1 MSSIISDRFY
11 ARTLP
16 LLSLFCVFVAADAA
30 RCAEPWPSTGPG
42 IGPAY
47 EKIQAA
53 LDNDARFDFIET
65 PLDQVVDFLKDQ
77 HDIPIELDGVAL
89 DDVGIGKDVPLTAS
103 IKGVSLGSTL
113 KILLG
118 QLDLTY
124 VIESEVLMI
133 TTPEKAALR
142 PEIRV
147 YNVAALLG
155 DDMDT
160 NGLAMTLHHV
170 LQPGSGGAFGGM
182 AGYGTA
188 GGMGGGSMGG
198 GYGMG
203 HGGEGTAM
211 GAAPVRALPVPRII
225 PYKQL
230 LIVRHTT
237 TGQNDIARLLGAMAA
252 AMDEKDK

>member
-1 MSSIISDRFY
+1 MPSIITDRFSV
-11 ARTLP
+11 RVFP
-16 LLSLFCVFVAADAA
+16 LFIVACLFIASDAA

-53 LDNDARFDFIET
+53 LDNDARFDFIDT
-65 PLDQVVDFLKDQ
+65 PLDQVVAFLEDQ
-77 HDIPIELDGVAL
+77 QDIPIELDAIAL
-89 DDVGIGKDVPLTAS
+89 DDVGIGTDAPITGC
-103 IKGVSLGSTL
+103 IKGISLGSAL
-113 KILLG
+113 QILLG

-124 VIESEVLMI
+124 AIESEVLMI

-160 NGLAMTLHHV
+160 NSLAMTLYQV
-170 LQPGSGGAFGGM
+170 LQPDFGGGFGGPGGM
-182 AGYGTA
+182 MGYGAA
-188 GGMGGGSMGG
+188 GGMGGSMGG
-198 GYGMG
+198 VYG
-203 HGGEGTAM
+203 GGGPPP
-211 GAAPVRALPVPRII
+211 GAAPVPAVPVPRII

-252 AMDEKDK
+252 AMDEKDE